1 MVMLLNQASSSSVG
15 DTVKTFVVSFSVVE
29 TRADLAKSSV
39 FDTSIS
45 AFSTVLAGMAPSLT
59 VALPKAI
66 GVSECVVS
74 LMSLVRSRVS
84 TMLVKVTSLT
94 LTELS
99 CWLDC
104 GPTSGS

>member
-1 MVMLLNQASSSSVG
+1 MLLNQAFSNSVG
-15 DTVKTFVVSFSVVE
+15 DTEKTFVVSFIVVE
-29 TRADLAKSSV
+29 TVADLAKSSV
-39 FDTSIS
+39 FDTSTS

-74 LMSLVRSRVS
+74 LMSLVRSMVP
-84 TMLVKVTSLT
+84 TELVTEASLT
-94 LTELS
+94 LTGLS
-99 CWLDC
+99 CWLAC